1 MDSSPEY
8 QLRFTEQG
16 LGGQDEQQQRRQTL
30 DELTTIIHSMRDR
43 PLAVVSLD
51 ELQSDQWDQEG
62 DVDYQNHYGQAII
75 DQVADGETETLV
87 INNVW
92 GLPVALSIR
101 DDDGRW
107 QGLGV
112 DPRLREEIEATLGQV
127 LG

>member
-1 MDSSPEY
+1 VDSSPEY

-16 LGGQDEQQQRRQTL
+16 LGGRDEQQQRRQTL

-62 DVDYQNHYGQAII
+62 GVDYQNHYGQAII

>member
-1 MDSSPEY
+1 MDASPDY
-8 QLRFTEQG
+8 QLRFTEPG

-30 DELTTIIHSMRDR
+30 DELTAIIHSMRDR

-62 DVDYQNHYGQAII
+62 DFDYQNHYGQAII

-92 GLPVALSIR
+92 GLPVALSVR
-101 DDDGRW
+101 GDDGRW

-112 DPRLREEIEATLGQV
+112 DPRLREEIEGTLEQV